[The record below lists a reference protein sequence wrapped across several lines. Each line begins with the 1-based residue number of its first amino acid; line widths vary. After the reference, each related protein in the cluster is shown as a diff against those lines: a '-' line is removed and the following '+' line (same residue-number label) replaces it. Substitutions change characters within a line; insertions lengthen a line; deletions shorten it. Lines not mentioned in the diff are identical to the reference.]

1 MQKTMSASPSRIWDI
16 CIVLLLLIQGI
27 AGLVI
32 SVSQLSRLL
41 APGSPVIV
49 RGMNIFTG
57 PITGV
62 AFVVAVASLVAIW
75 GWWTRQHWARQR
87 IVLIECIS
95 LAVGIVEFI
104 EPHLSH
110 GIPIARIAIAI
121 LMLLCL
127 YATRTEHMHSHSTK
141 SAAI

>member
-1 MQKTMSASPSRIWDI
+1 MQKTMSASRSRIWDI
-16 CIVLLLLIQGI
+16 CIVLFLLIQGI

-32 SVSQLSRLL
+32 SISQLTRLL

-49 RGMNIFTG
+49 KGMNIFTG
-57 PITGV
+57 PIAGV

-95 LAVGIVEFI
+95 LAIGIVEFI
-104 EPHLSH
+104 EPHLSRS
-110 GIPIARIAIAI
+110 IPIARIAIAV
-121 LMLLCL
+121 LLLLCL
-127 YATRTEHMHSHSTK
+127 YATRSEHMRSPSST
-141 SAAI
+141 SASV